1 MANDTEFKFPDETP
15 GGIENEKQEEL
26 QIEIEDDTPVEDRGR
41 APLTKPVAEP
51 TDEELASYSEK
62 VQKRIKEL
70 THARHDD
77 RRRAEALQRERDE
90 LERVARQALEQNSQI
105 RKQYEKGAT
114 EHASLAKTA
123 AKAEIDTIK
132 AKLKA
137 AHEAF
142 DPEAISNATAELFAA
157 QQRLHEAEKFT
168 PPVAQEPETDV
179 PSRQFTAPSVKPD
192 EKTLNWQA
200 KNQWFGSPGYEE
212 VTSFALGVHQRLVN
226 SGVDPQSDT
235 YFERLNARIT
245 EKFPEVTG
253 NGGRESPS
261 GTPQATRRPGS
272 VVAAVQR
279 SSGPKTVKLTSTQVA
294 LAAKLGLTPQQY
306 AAAVAKM
313 EN

>member
-1 MANDTEFKFPDETP
+1 MAGEAEFKFPDET
-15 GGIENEKQEEL
+15 GGTDDGAQDEL
-26 QIEIEDDTPVEDRGR
+26 KIEIEDDTPAADRGR
-41 APLTKPVAEP
+41 QPLDKPVAEP

-123 AKAEIDTIK
+123 ATAEIGAIK

-157 QQRLHEAEKFT
+157 QQKLHDAEKFT
-168 PPVAQEPETDV
+168 PAPSTTEEVEV
-179 PSRQFTAPSVKPD
+179 PSRQFTATAARPD
-192 EKTLNWQA
+192 EKTLRWQA
-200 KNQWFGSPGYEE
+200 TNQWFGSPGYEE

-226 SGVDPQSDT
+226 TGIDPQSDT
-235 YFERLNARIT
+235 YFERLNARIN

-253 NGGRESPS
+253 NGGRESPAAS
-261 GTPQATRRPGS
+261 SSATRRPTA

-279 SSGPKTVKLTSTQVA
+279 SSGPRTVKLTATQVA
-294 LAAKLGLTPQQY
+294 LAAKLNLTPQQY
-306 AAAVAKM
+306 AAAVLKL